1 MIRYRSSRGLNL
13 GPVEVLIS
21 INLLLFIATIINGDL
36 IYVFGLQ
43 TTSFLERPWTIITN
57 MFIHGG
63 LGHIFANMF
72 TLYFFGS
79 NLLELMG
86 RKYFLIVYFC
96 GGILGN
102 VLFMLLANPFA
113 VAIGASGAV
122 FAVGGAL
129 TVLRPN
135 LKVII
140 FPLPIAI
147 PLWVAVIGG
156 FLIMSSP
163 GIAWQAHLGGLIFG
177 LAAGYYFRRWG
188 RRPY

>member
-1 MIRYRSSRGLNL
+1 MRYRSYRGFNL

-36 IYVFGLQ
+36 IYLFGLQ
-43 TTSFLERPWTIITN
+43 TSSFLGRPWTIITN
-57 MFIHGG
+57 LFIHGG

-79 NLLELMG
+79 YLLELVG
-86 RKYFLIVYFC
+86 RKYFLLVYFC

-102 VLFMLLANPFA
+102 ILFMLLANPFS
-113 VAIGASGAV
+113 VAIGASGTV

-129 TVLRPN
+129 MVLRPN

-147 PLWVAVIGG
+147 PLWVAVVGG
-156 FLIMSSP
+156 FVIMLSP
-163 GIAWQAHLGGLIFG
+163 GVAWQAHLGGLVFG
-177 LAAGYYFRRWG
+177 LAAGYYFRKWG